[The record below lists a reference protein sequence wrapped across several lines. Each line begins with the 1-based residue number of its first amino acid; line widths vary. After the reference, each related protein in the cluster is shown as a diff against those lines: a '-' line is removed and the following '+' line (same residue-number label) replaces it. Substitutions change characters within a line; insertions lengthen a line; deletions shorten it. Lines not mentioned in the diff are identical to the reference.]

1 MTDTYNAC
9 PNCGGPV
16 WDNRAKKAS
25 GQFTPKSPDFTCRDK
40 ECAWAMWP
48 TENPVRANTY
58 TKRPQAAPTAAPTQ
72 PTAASAPTRQQV
84 AQRREQVRAAYGDCV
99 DWVLANAV
107 PSAAAAGATVD
118 VQAMAFSVFKATY
131 GVAREFAFPAPRQQ
145 QPAVIPPPP
154 PRRPEP
160 PPPTEADYPEA
171 LQDEDDD
178 LPFN

>member
-25 GQFTPKSPDFTCRDK
+25 GEFNPKSPDFTCRDK

-48 TENPVRANTY
+48 APSPNRSPTYQRA
-58 TKRPQAAPTAAPTQ
+58 PQAAQAAPPAQ
-72 PTAASAPTRQQV
+72 PATTGLPTRQQV

-107 PSAAAAGATVD
+107 PSATAAGATVD

-131 GVAREFAFPAPRQQ
+131 GTAKEFAFPPPRQQ
-145 QPAVIPPPP
+145 QAAVIPPPP

-171 LQDEDDD
+171 LMDDDSD
-178 LPFN
+178 LPF